1 MLTFNPRRIFRL
13 RGIERPN
20 NFLVKNGF
28 TPMIASR
35 LLAPLSNVKVSS
47 IGRLCELLNCTPND
61 LFDWKAAS
69 NSPLS
74 ENHALETL
82 VRQDTVHLTELL
94 KDIPAEKLADL
105 HAMIE
110 EFRKK

>member
-1 MLTFNPRRIFRL
+1 MLVFNPRRIFRL

-35 LLAPLSNVKVSS
+35 LLAPLSSVKVSS
-47 IGRLCELLNCTPND
+47 VGRLCQLLNCTPND
-61 LFDWKAAS
+61 LFDWKPAT

-74 ENHALETL
+74 KNHALNEL
-82 VRQDTVHLTELL
+82 VREDVIHLTDLL

-105 HAMIE
+105 HVMIDE
-110 EFRKK
+110 LRKK